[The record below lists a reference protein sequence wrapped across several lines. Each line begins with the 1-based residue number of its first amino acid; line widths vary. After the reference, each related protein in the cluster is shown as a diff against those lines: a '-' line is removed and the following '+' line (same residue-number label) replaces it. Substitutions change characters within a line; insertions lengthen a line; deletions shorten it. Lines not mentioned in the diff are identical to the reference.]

1 MNVWVHPWVGFL
13 AAMQNVP
20 TSGAVIRRCWR
31 ESWVVQ
37 GESDVRSD
45 MRRIRDNQWATGTTG
60 LLQSEVLALK
70 RKSRILGQWSY
81 PVSGS
86 RKSQDSSHFSVG
98 QTAQSLT
105 CSIMEKPHTGLDECP
120 RILLSCFRARNSVAN
135 CSRHA
140 FVLFETAQA
149 AQRVLSCKGGN
160 VVLGDHSLNVHRC
173 TKTMVRKREGT
184 SKWQGRRQEMPFSL
198 LNKSMLI
205 SALLSMQVLHGTLR
219 DAGIRSSGWHVLII
233 LCLCLYASATA
244 AWQHECYSAM
254 KILPCVNVYRL
265 KRKFVTNCVR

>member
-1 MNVWVHPWVGFL
+1 M
-13 AAMQNVP
+13 
-20 TSGAVIRRCWR
+20 
-31 ESWVVQ
+31 VQ
-37 GESDVRSD
+37 PCIWFKE
-45 MRRIRDNQWATGTTG
+45 
-60 LLQSEVLALK
+60 E
-70 RKSRILGQWSY
+70 
-81 PVSGS
+81 P
-86 RKSQDSSHFSVG
+86 SQFSLG
-98 QTAQSLT
+98 QTAHSLT
-105 CSIMEKPHTGLDECP
+105 YFIMEKPHTGLDECP